1 MPPVLVR
8 PYVRVIPITH
18 VAPAYPRRS
27 PIAPR
32 PVPSEYRPRHL
43 APAEVMAESKPQ
55 RKTQPKI
62 QPQSKTPP
70 SRRRPTRG
78 RRRTPALAWGALLV
92 ALATSG
98 GLALR
103 AGAEQQGVGQV
114 PAAES
119 RQQPAAG
126 EGRLQMA
133 VVVPASARLARSHPD
148 GPSRQHQP

>member
-18 VAPAYPRRS
+18 IAPAYPRRS

-32 PVPSEYRPRHL
+32 PVPPDYRPRHL
-43 APAEVMAESKPQ
+43 SSAAGVTAEPKPS
-55 RKTQPKI
+55 
-62 QPQSKTPP
+62 SKTPP

-92 ALATSG
+92 ALASTS

-103 AGAEQQGVGQV
+103 AGAAQSAGPV

-119 RQQPAAG
+119 KQEQPVAG
-126 EGRLQMA
+126 EGQLQTA
-133 VVVPASARLARSHPD
+133 IVIPATARLAKAQPD
-148 GPSRQHQP
+148 APTQAKRR

>member
-18 VAPAYPRRS
+18 IAPAYPRQS

-32 PVPSEYRPRHL
+32 PVPPEYRPRHL
-43 APAEVMAESKPQ
+43 SHPGVTAEPKPQ
-55 RKTQPKI
+55 P
-62 QPQSKTPP
+62 KTPP

-92 ALATSG
+92 ALATTS

-103 AGAEQQGVGQV
+103 AGAAQTPDPV
-114 PAAES
+114 PASEANQE
-119 RQQPAAG
+119 QPVIG
-126 EGRLQMA
+126 EGQLQTA
-133 VVVPASARLARSHPD
+133 IVVPAPAATTTATPTVAVTVARLARRP
-148 GPSRQHQP
+148 